1 MNKIIANEALLSE
14 VCGLLAKRKQV
25 RLAAKGNSMRPFIN
39 GATDVLVLAPAG
51 GSLPSS
57 PGGSLRR
64 GDIVLARLDGGHY
77 VVHRIMR
84 RDGDTVLLMGD
95 GNLAARERCS
105 VADVKGRVVEIIRGG
120 KRLDP
125 LAPAMRAGA
134 GLWMWLL
141 PVRRFLL
148 PLVAKRHSS

>member
-1 MNKIIANEALLSE
+1 MRMNKIIANEALLSE
-14 VCGLLAKRKQV
+14 VCSLLAVGKQV

-39 GATDVLVLAPAG
+39 GATDVLV
-51 GSLPSS
+51 
-57 PGGSLRR
+57 
-64 GDIVLARLDGGHY
+64 
-77 VVHRIMR
+77 
-84 RDGDTVLLMGD
+84 
-95 GNLAARERCS
+95 
-105 VADVKGRVVEIIRGG
+105 
-120 KRLDP
+120 